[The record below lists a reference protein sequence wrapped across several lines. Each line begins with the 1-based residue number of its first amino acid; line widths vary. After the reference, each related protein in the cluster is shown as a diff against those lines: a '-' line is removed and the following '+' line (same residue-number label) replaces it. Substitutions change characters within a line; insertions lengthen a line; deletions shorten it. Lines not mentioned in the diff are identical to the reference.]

1 MTPNDLEEY
10 LQVLKHNDVGSA
22 VVKLGDG
29 VEIRVV
35 FNPELPVMPVGQ
47 EPVPGGWK
55 GPQHL
60 DDLSMLRGEKDLPQ

>member
-10 LQVLKHNDVGSA
+10 LQMFARNDVGSA
-22 VVKLGDG
+22 SVKLVSGA
-29 VEIRVV
+29 EFSVV
-35 FNPELPVMPVGQ
+35 FNTKIPEMPTGL

-60 DDLSMLRGEKDLPQ
+60 DDPSMLRGEKDLPQ